1 LAFGLAGRAAHQ
13 GCSTFCC
20 AGTGDGTGA
29 AVAFDAANAAVTA
42 APALMNSRR
51 ASLDSGKGAWDFFIF
66 VLLKI
71 RRENVIVRFVAAQ
84 MPGLNIAGISGSFA
98 KLARNRFTHRITF
111 TPALNRLPKNL
122 PASFG
127 GIKPAALQT
136 AGDASKL
143 SADRRIHFG

>member
-51 ASLDSGKGAWDFFIF
+51 PSLDSGKGAWDFFIF

-71 RRENVIVRFVAAQ
+71 RRAS
-84 MPGLNIAGISGSFA
+84 LN
-98 KLARNRFTHRITF
+98 L
-111 TPALNRLPKNL
+111 LPKDL
-122 PASFG
+122 PASFR
-127 GIKPAALQT
+127 GIKLAALHT
-136 AGDASKL
+136 AGDTSKL
-143 SADRRIHFG
+143 SADRDIRFG